1 MAEALGVSAR
11 IKIATTVVA
20 RMRSWNLTVNGEM
33 IDITEFGDTWINNEM
48 GMKSW
53 SANIEGM
60 VDLAEAQQDT
70 LRTAALNGTKLTTLR
85 FYIDGTEYYL
95 GDCFITS
102 YNVTA
107 ENKSVVSFTMT
118 LTGASTLALTS

>member
-1 MAEALGVSAR
+1 MAETLGLDAR
-11 IKIATTVVA
+11 IKLATTVVA

-33 IDITEFGDTWINNEM
+33 IDVTEFGDEWINNV
-48 GMKSW
+48 GGIRSW
-53 SANIEGM
+53 SASIEGM

-70 LRTAALNGTKLTTLR
+70 LRAAALAGTKLTTLR

-95 GDCFITS
+95 GDCYISS
-102 YNVTA
+102 YTITA

-118 LTGASTLALTS
+118 ITGAGTLAAY